1 MSKETNRIRGGEIC
15 EKGTKPTKKESAQSD
30 LPVERKIKK
39 TTRKYHFLGKWYDSD
54 VLFSTAIKGFLYIS
68 FTLSNL

>member
-1 MSKETNRIRGGEIC
+1 MLSQTYGVTYQNVC

-39 TTRKYHFLGKWYDSD
+39 TTRKYHFLGKW
-54 VLFSTAIKGFLYIS
+54 
-68 FTLSNL
+68 